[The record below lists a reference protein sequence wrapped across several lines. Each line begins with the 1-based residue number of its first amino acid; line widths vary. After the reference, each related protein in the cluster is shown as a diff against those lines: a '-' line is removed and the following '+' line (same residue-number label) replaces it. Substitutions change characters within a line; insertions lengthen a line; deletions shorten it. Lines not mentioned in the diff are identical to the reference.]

1 MLRFF
6 LSIGGQINFI
16 QASCIARSHLCLGLS
31 NNHWIWLGCQEVM
44 VLWIHFLMWR
54 LRVRALI
61 SENCGWRSCLMW
73 MINISWAQIGLR
85 VHEIRSSWL
94 RNTAHGS
101 LSHPQG
107 IRWMLNWVTRGWK
120 WSSIL
125 NFRHNSLMVSCLVN
139 LRLINCPAK
148 LDWKNRS
155 L

>member
-6 LSIGGQINFI
+6 FSIGVQINFI
-16 QASCIARSHLCLGLS
+16 QANCIAWSHLRLRLS
-31 NNHWIWLGCQEVM
+31 NNHRIWLRCQEVM

-61 SENCGWRSCLMW
+61 SENSGRSSCLMW
-73 MINISWAQIGLR
+73 IINISWAQIGLR

-94 RNTAHGS
+94 RNTAHGR
-101 LSHPQG
+101 SHPQG
-107 IRWMLNWVTRGWK
+107 IRLVLNWVTRGWK

-125 NFRHNSLMVSCLVN
+125 NFWHDSLMVSCLVN
-139 LRLINCPAK
+139 LRLINWPAK